1 MTHVQIQGSMLS
13 LAGSNRISN
22 AAPSFHGMNSLA
34 AARVPVAPDPFSA
47 PLLNAGPDRLQ
58 LYTRAAD
65 RIEVATGL
73 ARGRLLNI
81 QA

>member
-1 MTHVQIQGSMLS
+1 MDIQSPTLT
-13 LAGSNRISN
+13 LAGPNFFKS
-22 AAPSFHGMNSLA
+22 AAPSMNSMA
-34 AARVPVAPDPFSA
+34 AARVPVAPDPFTA
-47 PLLNAGPDRLQ
+47 PLLNSGPDRLQ

-81 QA
+81 RA

>member
-1 MTHVQIQGSMLS
+1 MEINGSIMTLASRGS
-13 LAGSNRISN
+13 ISST
-22 AAPSFHGMNSLA
+22 APALNDMA
-34 AARVPVAPDPFSA
+34 AARVPVAADPFSA

>member
-1 MTHVQIQGSMLS
+1 MEINGSMIT
-13 LAGSNRISN
+13 LASRNSISS
-22 AAPSFHGMNSLA
+22 ATPTMHGMA
-34 AARVPVAPDPFSA
+34 AARVPIAPDPFSA

-65 RIEVATGL
+65 RIEIATGL
-73 ARGRLLNI
+73 ARGRLLDI

>member
-1 MTHVQIQGSMLS
+1 MPAMEINASMMT
-13 LAGSNRISN
+13 LAGRQSVSSVTPALN
-22 AAPSFHGMNSLA
+22 AMA
-34 AARVPVAPDPFSA
+34 AARVPVAPDPFFA
-47 PLLNAGPDRLQ
+47 PLLSAGPDRLQ

>member
-1 MTHVQIQGSMLS
+1 MAFMEINGSMMT
-13 LAGSNRISN
+13 LAGRTSISH
-22 AAPSFHGMNSLA
+22 ATPSLNGMA

>member
-1 MTHVQIQGSMLS
+1 MEINGSMIT
-13 LAGSNRISN
+13 LAGRNSISCATPALN
-22 AAPSFHGMNSLA
+22 GMA

-65 RIEVATGL
+65 RIEVATGM

>member
-1 MTHVQIQGSMLS
+1 MALMEINGSMMT
-13 LAGSNRISN
+13 LAGRTSISN
-22 AAPSFHGMNSLA
+22 ATPSLHGMA

>member
-1 MTHVQIQGSMLS
+1 MISMEINGSMMALVGR
-13 LAGSNRISN
+13 GSISS
-22 AAPSFHGMNSLA
+22 AAPALNGMA

>member
-1 MTHVQIQGSMLS
+1 MEINESMMA
-13 LAGSNRISN
+13 LAGRGSISSN
-22 AAPSFHGMNSLA
+22 APTLNGLA
-34 AARVPVAPDPFSA
+34 AARVPVAADPFSA

-73 ARGRLLNI
+73 ARGRLQNI